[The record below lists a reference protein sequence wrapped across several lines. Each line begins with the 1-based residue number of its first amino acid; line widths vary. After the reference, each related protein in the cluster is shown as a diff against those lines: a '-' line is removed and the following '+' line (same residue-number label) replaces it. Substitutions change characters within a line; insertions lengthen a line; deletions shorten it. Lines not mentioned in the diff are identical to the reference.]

1 MYADQMEEGQNY
13 DVLKKC
19 VSISILD
26 FILFEGEPEFY
37 SRFHIW
43 EDTRHFVFTDKMEFH
58 VIELPK
64 ELRDDSGSNSD
75 DNQSIPS

>member
-1 MYADQMEEGQNY
+1 MREYQHSG
-13 DVLKKC
+13 
-19 VSISILD
+19 
-26 FILFEGEPEFY
+26 FY
-37 SRFHIW
+37 SIW

-58 VIELPK
+58 VIELPN

>member
-1 MYADQMEEGQNY
+1 MREYQHSG
-13 DVLKKC
+13 
-19 VSISILD
+19 
-26 FILFEGEPEFY
+26 FY
-37 SRFHIW
+37 SIW

-58 VIELPK
+58 VIEFPK